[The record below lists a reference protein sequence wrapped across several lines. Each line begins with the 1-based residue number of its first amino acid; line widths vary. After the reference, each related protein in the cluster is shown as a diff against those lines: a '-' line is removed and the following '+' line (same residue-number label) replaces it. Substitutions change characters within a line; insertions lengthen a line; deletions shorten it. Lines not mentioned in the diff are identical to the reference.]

1 MNQDLE
7 HLKLLSIFHYVVAG
21 LMALVA
27 CFPVIHLAI
36 GIAFLTGN
44 MPEPKG
50 AAPPP
55 KLFGIMFTLI
65 PAIFIVTGWVMV
77 IFVALAGRSL
87 GQQRRYT
94 FCLVVAGIECLFFPF
109 GTILGVFTIVVLVRS
124 SVSSLFEAN
133 LDSY

>member
-55 KLFGIMFTLI
+55 ELFGIMFTVI

-87 GQQRRYT
+87 AQQRRYT
-94 FCLVVAGIECLFFPF
+94 FCLVIAGIECLFFPF
-109 GTILGVFTIVVLVRS
+109 GTILGVFTIVVLIRH

>member
-21 LMALVA
+21 LMALVS
-27 CFPVIHLAI
+27 CFPFFHLAF
-36 GIAFLTGN
+36 GIAFLTGAF
-44 MPEPKG
+44 PEPDG
-50 AAPPP
+50 AEPPP
-55 KLFGIMFTLI
+55 KVLGIMLTVI
-65 PAIFIVTGWVMV
+65 PAILILTGWVTA

-87 GQQRRYT
+87 AQKRRYT
-94 FCLVVAGIECLFFPF
+94 FCLVMAGIECLFFPF
-109 GTILGVFTIVVLVRS
+109 GTVLGVFAIVVLIRP